1 VLLPNRAA
9 AGKAEAKEHD
19 MTLPREACMMRI
31 FTEERARGKFRAL
44 FEDIVRKARD
54 EGLAGATVLR
64 GPMGFG
70 GSARIHNANILDLS
84 SNLPLVIEIVD
95 TEEKLRAFFHSIEDM
110 QDIGLVTM
118 EKVEV
123 LHHG

>member
-1 VLLPNRAA
+1 LPNRRC
-9 AGKAEAKEHD
+9 GDKAETKEHE
-19 MTLPREACMMRI
+19 MELPREACMMRI
-31 FTEERARGKFRAL
+31 FTCERARGNFRAL
-44 FEDIVRKARD
+44 FEDIVRRARE

-70 GSARIHNANILDLS
+70 SSSRIHNANILDLS

-95 TEEKLRAFFHSIEDM
+95 TEEKLRAFFGSIEDM
-110 QDIGLVTM
+110 KDIGLVTM

-123 LHHG
+123 LHYG

>member
-1 VLLPNRAA
+1 M
-9 AGKAEAKEHD
+9 E
-19 MTLPREACMMRI
+19 LPREACMMRI
-31 FTEERARGKFRAL
+31 FTCERARGNFRAL
-44 FEDIVRKARD
+44 FEDIVRGARE

-70 GSARIHNANILDLS
+70 SSSRIHNANILDLS

-95 TEEKLRAFFHSIEDM
+95 TEEKLRAFFGSIEDM
-110 QDIGLVTM
+110 KDIGLVTM

-123 LHHG
+123 LHYG

>member
-1 VLLPNRAA
+1 MEV
-9 AGKAEAKEHD
+9 
-19 MTLPREACMMRI
+19 PRQACMMRI
-31 FTEERARGKFRAL
+31 FTCERARGNFRAL

-70 GSARIHNANILDLS
+70 ASSRIHNANILDLS
-84 SNLPLVIEIVD
+84 SNLPLVIEIID
-95 TEEKLRAFFHSIEDM
+95 SEEKLRAFFRSIEDM
-110 QDIGLVTM
+110 KDIGLVTM

>member
-1 VLLPNRAA
+1 M
-9 AGKAEAKEHD
+9 D
-19 MTLPREACMMRI
+19 LPRDSYMIRI
-31 FTEERARGKFRAL
+31 FTSERARGPHRAL

-54 EGLAGATVLR
+54 DGLAGTTVLR

-70 GSARIHNANILDLS
+70 SSSTIHNANILDLS

-95 TEEKLRAFFHSIEDM
+95 TEEKLRTFFHSIEDFK
-110 QDIGLVTM
+110 DIGLITM

-123 LHHG
+123 LHYGCPARRSA